1 MAGVKLYDYQLDAV
15 NRMKNGCILCGCV
28 GSGKSRTGL
37 AYYYIKNGG
46 QVNTKRYVKMHDPP
60 QDLYIITTARK
71 RDTLEWE
78 EEMIPF
84 MMTTDESVRMY
95 KHIPRITCPRCGTFL
110 VDHDGRIY
118 DGVLFR
124 VSPSG
129 EEVSL
134 RCSCCERNVCVS
146 KTSIFDERLEVKS
159 DE

>member
-15 NRMKNGCILCGCV
+15 NRMKNGGILCGGV

-95 KHIPRITCPRCGTFL
+95 KQKQCSL
-110 VDHDGRIY
+110 VDTPMSKLPKL
-118 DGVLFR
+118 VAFR
-124 VSPSG
+124 SPRFTM
-129 EEVSL
+129 L
-134 RCSCCERNVCVS
+134 
-146 KTSIFDERLEVKS
+146 
-159 DE
+159 

>member
-1 MAGVKLYDYQLDAV
+1 MSGVKLYDYQLDAV
-15 NRMKNGCILCGCV
+15 NRMKNGCILCGGV

-46 QVNTKRYVKMHDPP
+46 KVNTKRYVKMRDPP

-95 KHIPRITCPRCGTFL
+95 KQM
-110 VDHDGRIY
+110 
-118 DGVLFR
+118 
-124 VSPSG
+124 
-129 EEVSL
+129 
-134 RCSCCERNVCVS
+134 
-146 KTSIFDERLEVKS
+146 VKS
-159 DE
+159 CM